1 MTTFPSDGVR
11 RRDILGTL
19 AALPLAAPIRAFA
32 QTADLGQRIRRE
44 GQDHSQIPRTIHILS
59 DVHGPRLTGSPNAR
73 LAGEW
78 AAHQMSLWGMTNARL
93 EPWDFGFPGWSNDR
107 AVGFIT
113 SPVRQQLYISPAAW
127 TPGTPG
133 LIQGEAI
140 LIDPPQ
146 ETTEKQLANYLESV
160 RGRVRGRMVMTGA
173 AVPVPID
180 FDPPAS
186 RMDDQTLQ
194 DYLHPG
200 PYVEEPPTPGR
211 LTGLQ
216 RNQQIDRFLKAA
228 GALARLRDSQRPYG
242 ELHAFA
248 NYTYDLA
255 KAPTTVGLRNED
267 YGRIA
272 RLLADGAPVNLA
284 FDIQNRLH
292 PEGRTAFNVVAEIAG
307 TEKADEVVIMG
318 AHLDSWHLATGATD
332 DGVGCAI
339 MMEAARILLAVGA
352 KPRRTIRVALWTGE
366 EQGDY
371 GSQAYIAQHFGA
383 AEDPKP
389 DFSRLCAYLN
399 IDDGTGRVRALSVFG
414 PAAAGEVARE
424 AVAPLADLGVAGAA
438 AHGVRKIRSTDSTTF
453 SRAGLPAINLS
464 QDYTDN
470 PSAWHSNLDTYER
483 ILPEDAKQAAIVA
496 ATLAYALASREA
508 MFPRFP
514 RSEMPAAM
522 GPAPSLHPAR
532 ADN

>member
-1 MTTFPSDGVR
+1 MR
-11 RRDILGTL
+11 RRDILGAL
-19 AALPLAAPIRAFA
+19 AALPLAAPVRAFA
-32 QTADLGQRIRRE
+32 QTTDLGLRIRRE
-44 GQDHSQIPRTIHILS
+44 GQDHSQILRIVHMLA
-59 DVHGPRLTGSPNAR
+59 DVYGPRLTGSPNAR
-73 LAGEW
+73 LAGAW
-78 AAHQMSLWGMTNARL
+78 AARQMSLWGMTNARL

-127 TPGTPG
+127 TPETPG

-146 ETTEKQLANYLESV
+146 DTTEKQLADYLESV
-160 RGRVRGRMVMTGA
+160 RGRVKGRMVMTGA
-173 AVPVPID
+173 ALPVPID

-186 RMDDQTLQ
+186 RMDDQTLK
-194 DYLHPG
+194 DYLHPA
-200 PYVEEPPTPGR
+200 PYVEDGPTPGH
-211 LTGLQ
+211 LTALQ
-216 RNQQIDRFLKAA
+216 RSQQINQFLKAA

-242 ELHAFA
+242 ELQAFA

-267 YGRIA
+267 YCRIA
-272 RLLADGAPVNLA
+272 RLLGDGGPVSLA

-292 PEGRTAFNVVAEIAG
+292 TEGRTAFNVVAEIAG
-307 TEKADEVVIMG
+307 TDKADEVVLMG

-339 MMEAARILLAVGA
+339 MMDAARILLAVGA
-352 KPRRTIRVALWTGE
+352 KPRRTIRIALWTGE
-366 EQGDY
+366 EQGCY
-371 GSQAYIAQHFGA
+371 GSQAYIAQHFGT

-389 DFSRLCAYLN
+389 DFGKLCAYLN

-414 PAAAGEVARE
+414 PEAAAEVARD
-424 AVAPLADLGVAGAA
+424 AIRPLADLGVAGAA
-438 AHGVRKIRSTDSTTF
+438 AHGVRRIRSTDSTTF

-464 QDYTDN
+464 QDFTDN

-496 ATLAYALASREA
+496 ATLAYDLASREA
-508 MFPRFP
+508 MLPRFP
-514 RSEMPAAM
+514 SSKMPAAM

-532 ADN
+532 ADSP